1 MEIRNCLPE
10 ETPGERE
17 ILELAMDA
25 GTVLLENDAEIFRV
39 EETMARICRHYGV
52 ESPELFVLTNGVF
65 ATGGGTTRVKHVP
78 VRSTRLDKVAAVNQ
92 LSRDIEKG
100 RYTIHQARQR
110 LEEIREMPGK
120 PAWLK
125 ILACAL
131 AAGCFCCMMG
141 GNWLDCLAAG
151 CVGVLLQ
158 ALILWVC
165 APHLSRMIG
174 NILCGGWVT
183 FWCLVICA
191 LLPGRNLSPMI
202 IGTIL
207 PLVPGIAFTNGIRDL
222 ADGDSIS
229 GAVRLLDAMLV
240 FVCVAIGVGV
250 VFILYHK
257 VFGGAML

>member
-1 MEIRNCLPE
+1 MEIRNHLPE
-10 ETPGERE
+10 EAPGERDV
-17 ILELAMDA
+17 LELAMDA

-39 EETMARICRHYGV
+39 EETMARICRHFGV
-52 ESPELFVLTNGVF
+52 ADPELFVLTNGIF
-65 ATGGGTTRVKHVP
+65 ATGGDATRVKHVP

-100 RYTIHQARQR
+100 RYTIAQARLQ
-110 LEEIREMPGK
+110 LEQIRRMPGK
-120 PAWLK
+120 PTWLK
-125 ILACAL
+125 ILACGL
-131 AAGCFCCMMG
+131 ASGCFCCMMG
-141 GNWLDCLAAG
+141 GKWPDCLAAG
-151 CVGVLLQ
+151 GVGLLLQ

-183 FWCLVICA
+183 FCCLMICA
-191 LLPGRNLSPMI
+191 IWPGRALSPMI

-222 ADGDSIS
+222 ADGDYIS

-257 VFGGAML
+257 VLGGAML